1 MRSVTFSSGS
11 IVLRMLCRV
20 QQKVLRMILII
31 SINKKLFKVLLPFL
45 LNLMFT
51 KLMGLMA
58 LRFFTLKSCVSL
70 RLKLLPTFLTKSFK
84 QVISRRTG
92 LTAALRVFLSRKAKL
107 LLRTCVLCLLPL
119 LRGGSSVNGFSS
131 KIFTAKMQLPLAR
144 SEGLKTA
151 VACLLGYRR
160 P

>member
-1 MRSVTFSSGS
+1 MDVMGIPLASGSPSMRSVTFSSGS

-31 SINKKLFKVLLPFL
+31 SINKKLVKVLLPFL
-45 LNLMFT
+45 LNLMST

-84 QVISRRTG
+84 QVTISLPR
-92 LTAALRVFLSRKAKL
+92 
-107 LLRTCVLCLLPL
+107 CVY
-119 LRGGSSVNGFSS
+119 S
-131 KIFTAKMQLPLAR
+131 
-144 SEGLKTA
+144 
-151 VACLLGYRR
+151 
-160 P
+160 